1 MKSIT
6 IFWFRRD
13 LRIADNCGLFH
24 ALKENKN
31 VLPIFIFDENI
42 LSHFSNDDPRIEFIY
57 NSLILLNNVFKKNKS
72 AIQIYKGKSEKIFRE
87 LLIKYK
93 IKSVFFN
100 RDYEPYAIERDEKI
114 KKLLTLK
121 KISVFGFKDHV
132 IYDKN
137 EITKADGSPYKV
149 YTPYSKL
156 WLNKFFSESIERYES
171 ENYLNNLVKLKNE
184 HQISFKGLG
193 FKKSLIKIHQYKID
207 LNLINN
213 YELTRNFP
221 IYETSKLG
229 LYIRF
234 GTLSIRDIVLLASKS
249 KNYTFLK
256 ELIWREFFIQI
267 LWHFPHTI
275 EQSFKP
281 KYDSIKWL
289 NNKKKFDLWCQGKTG
304 FPLVDAGM
312 NQLNQSGFMHNR
324 IRMLVASFLCKHL
337 LIDWRWGEAY
347 FAKKLLDYEM
357 ASNVGNWQWI
367 AGCGVDAAPY
377 FRIFNPSEQIKKF
390 DKDFKYIKKWIPNY
404 NSKNYIKPIVEHKT
418 ARGLC
423 LKTYKEALNQ

>member
-184 HQISFKGLG
+184 HQILIVPTLDVLDHGVEAKKDIDIQTYNKNISFHIQMKDYPDTNIILQQEIKPQKTELDQWKEAGL
-193 FKKSLIKIHQYKID
+193 KSHYLLEQVIKMGGK
-207 LNLINN
+207 
-213 YELTRNFP
+213 
-221 IYETSKLG
+221 
-229 LYIRF
+229 
-234 GTLSIRDIVLLASKS
+234 
-249 KNYTFLK
+249 
-256 ELIWREFFIQI
+256 
-267 LWHFPHTI
+267 
-275 EQSFKP
+275 
-281 KYDSIKWL
+281 KYDNLEPIFDMVQDIKVPEHTEMD
-289 NNKKKFDLWCQGKTG
+289 KEQ
-304 FPLVDAGM
+304 AGIP
-312 NQLNQSGFMHNR
+312 STFT
-324 IRMLVASFLCKHL
+324 
-337 LIDWRWGEAY
+337 
-347 FAKKLLDYEM
+347 
-357 ASNVGNWQWI
+357 NV
-367 AGCGVDAAPY
+367 
-377 FRIFNPSEQIKKF
+377 
-390 DKDFKYIKKWIPNY
+390 
-404 NSKNYIKPIVEHKT
+404 T
-418 ARGLC
+418 
-423 LKTYKEALNQ
+423 